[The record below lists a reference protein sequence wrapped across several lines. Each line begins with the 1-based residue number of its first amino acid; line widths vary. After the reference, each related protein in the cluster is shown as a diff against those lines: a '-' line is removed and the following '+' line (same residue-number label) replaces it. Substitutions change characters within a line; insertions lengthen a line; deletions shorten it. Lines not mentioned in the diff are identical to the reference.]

1 MADEGDGSALTILWI
16 VSLIC
21 TAGLLIAMLAAGGS
35 NEELAAL
42 LGGVGFAVGA
52 LLATTYQMSRNRKRA
67 LPRPEAVNALM
78 DRMQM
83 LEQEQQRMAELEER
97 VDFAERM
104 LARAQDE
111 ALLPHARHGDGRGS

>member
-1 MADEGDGSALTILWI
+1 VADEGDGSALTILWI

>member
-1 MADEGDGSALTILWI
+1 MAKDGDGSALTILWI

-21 TAGLLIAMLAAGGS
+21 TAGLLIAMVAAGGS
-35 NEELAAL
+35 NEEFAAL

-52 LLATTYQMSRNRKRA
+52 LLATTYQMSRHRKRA
-67 LPRPEAVNALM
+67 LPPSEAVNALM

-83 LEQEQQRMAELEER
+83 LEQEQQRMGDLEER

-111 ALLPHARHGDGRGS
+111 ALLPPGRHGDGRGA

>member
-1 MADEGDGSALTILWI
+1 VADEGDGSALTILWI

-111 ALLPHARHGDGRGS
+111 ALLPHARHGDGRGL

>member
-111 ALLPHARHGDGRGS
+111 ALLPHARHGDGRGL

>member
-1 MADEGDGSALTILWI
+1 VADEGDGSALTILWI

-67 LPRPEAVNALM
+67 VPRPEAVNALM